1 MGICFEGR
9 NKRSNTFNQNIAQNM
24 YFTNNYNNMNSS
36 NNNGFINNFPLT
48 NCCCP
53 SCGEPAG
60 INFQGSGEDYDAF
73 NCLKCGKNKIA
84 ANYYKCKI
92 CNGIFCSQCPFNNN
106 KIINKKKKRNNFSLY
121 SCPACGEP
129 AGANFQGSG
138 EDYDSF
144 NCLKCGKNQAAANYY
159 KCEICYGI
167 FCSQCPKKKDGKL
180 ARCPSCGEMAGNSF
194 QGSGE
199 DYDSFDCLKCGKTQC
214 AVNYYKCNVCRGMFC
229 YYCPFDYD

>member
-24 YFTNNYNNMNSS
+24 HFTNNYNNMNSS

-60 INFQGSGEDYDAF
+60 INFQGSGEDYDA
-73 NCLKCGKNKIA
+73 
-84 ANYYKCKI
+84 
-92 CNGIFCSQCPFNNN
+92 
-106 KIINKKKKRNNFSLY
+106 
-121 SCPACGEP
+121 
-129 AGANFQGSG
+129 
-138 EDYDSF
+138 F